1 MIEITIQVG
10 SDESH
15 GCIMMEAK
23 QHGDTD
29 PQQIKITKELM
40 EVIRTYLDLAAS
52 SSKTGAMIEADRKSD
67 IAKAIAKKF
76 KFTE

>member
-23 QHGDTD
+23 QHGEADAM
-29 PQQIKITKELM
+29 QIKTAKEIM
-40 EVIRTYLDLAAS
+40 EVVRVYLDWATS
-52 SSKTGAMIEADRKSD
+52 GSKTGAMIEADRKSD
-67 IAKAIAKKF
+67 LAKAIAKKF
-76 KFTE
+76 KLTE

>member
-23 QHGDTD
+23 QHGEADAM
-29 PQQIKITKELM
+29 QIRTAKELM

-52 SSKTGAMIEADRKSD
+52 SSKTGAMIEADRMSD

-76 KFTE
+76 KLSE